1 MEQGNWNKTGKRRL
15 TWLIFMISTEMSG
28 CWGDRW
34 QKKAMTG
41 GGIQAKLWAENA
53 VQYNWAV
60 QGSPPSASA
69 ASFAASMSLL
79 EYCPPGRSLVSPGFS
94 TLAKLWAE
102 NAVQYNR
109 ITIMQPVRVSGW
121 MSGWMEK
128 DGVLSS
134 FHFNV
139 FSNSLR
145 IRSPYAPPSG
155 TLKLQRSFSFRFDTK
170 IRFWY
175 HLLIPSLFS
184 MVQLRFADYLSSLPP
199 CQVMS
204 SAYERKPAHFWT
216 GPFIYSLIMLLF
228 R

>member
-15 TWLIFMISTEMSG
+15 TWLIFMISTEMNG
-28 CWGDRW
+28 CSEVRW

-41 GGIQAKLWAENA
+41 GGIQ
-53 VQYNWAV
+53 
-60 QGSPPSASA
+60 
-69 ASFAASMSLL
+69 
-79 EYCPPGRSLVSPGFS
+79 
-94 TLAKLWAE
+94 AKLWAE

-145 IRSPYAPPSG
+145 IRSPYAPP
-155 TLKLQRSFSFRFDTK
+155 LKRRGH
-170 IRFWY
+170 W
-175 HLLIPSLFS
+175 P
-184 MVQLRFADYLSSLPP
+184 
-199 CQVMS
+199 
-204 SAYERKPAHFWT
+204 
-216 GPFIYSLIMLLF
+216 LLF
-228 R
+228 NS